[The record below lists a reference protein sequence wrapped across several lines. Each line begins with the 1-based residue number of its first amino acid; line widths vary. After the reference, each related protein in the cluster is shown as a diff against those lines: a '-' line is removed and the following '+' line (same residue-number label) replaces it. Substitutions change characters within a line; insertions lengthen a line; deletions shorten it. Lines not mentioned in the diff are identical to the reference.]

1 MREERGKK
9 EYDGIKGLVVTALVL
24 AAATGL
30 GGVFR
35 SLHFTEANIL
45 IVYVL
50 GVLVTAVITASRMW
64 SVLSSFCSVLLFNF
78 LYTEPRFSLAAYD
91 SGYPITFVIAFFAA
105 IIASDLA
112 IQLRKQAEQSALMAY
127 RTKILL
133 ETNQILQ
140 KADSAEEII
149 RAAAGQIVKLIGKS
163 VVYYDCVSGKLSEPS
178 VCLAEGEVEKEI
190 YTSLQEKKTAMLA
203 FEMKKRAGAGTEVN
217 TEARC
222 QYLTIRNA
230 KSVYGVI
237 GIALKGTELNTFENN
252 LLLSI
257 LGECALA
264 LEKELYNRKREE
276 AVTKAKNE
284 EMRANLLRSISHD
297 LRTPLTSISGN
308 AGILLNN
315 DEVFDKEKRRRLYT
329 DIYDDSM
336 WLINL
341 VENLLAVTRL
351 EDSTMRMNMQ
361 VELVDEVIEEALKH
375 ISRKR
380 EEHKLL
386 YVPSEELLLA
396 KMDSRLIVQVL
407 INLVENAMK
416 YTQEGS
422 TIEISTAKK
431 DSMIEIAVADNGK
444 GIKAEAK
451 EKIFDMFY
459 TAENKPADSRR
470 GLGLGLF
477 LVKSIVHV
485 HGGMVSVKDNIPN
498 GTIFTFTLQAEE
510 VTINE

>member
-1 MREERGKK
+1 MGKNRQK
-9 EYDGIKGLVVTALVL
+9 NAYDGMKGFGVTIVVL
-24 AAATGL
+24 AAATGIGSL
-30 GGVFR
+30 FR
-35 SLHFTEANIL
+35 SFHFTEANIL

-50 GVLVTAVITASRMW
+50 GVLITAVITASRIW
-64 SVLSSFCSVLLFNF
+64 SVLSSLCSVLLFNF

-91 SGYPITFVIAFFAA
+91 SGYPITFVIAFLAA
-105 IIASDLA
+105 IIASNLA

-140 KADSAEEII
+140 KANTAEEII
-149 RAAAGQIVKLIGKS
+149 REAAGQIVKLIGKN
-163 VVYYDCVSGKLSEPS
+163 VVYYDCVNGKLGEPS
-178 VCLAEGEVEKEI
+178 VCFVDENEEKEI
-190 YTSLQEKKTAMLA
+190 YVSEKEQETAWKA
-203 FEMKKRAGAGTEVN
+203 FETKKRAGAGTAQN
-217 TEARC
+217 AEAHC
-222 QYLTIRNA
+222 LYLTIRNGDN
-230 KSVYGVI
+230 VYGVI
-237 GIALKGTELNTFENN
+237 GIDLQGVQLNTFEKN

-284 EMRANLLRSISHD
+284 ELRANLLRSISHD

-315 DEVFDKEKRRRLYT
+315 DEVFDKEKRRQLYT

-351 EDSTMRMNMQ
+351 EESTMSMNMQ

-380 EEHKLL
+380 EEHQLL
-386 YVPSEELLLA
+386 YIPSEEMLLA
-396 KMDSRLIVQVL
+396 KMDSRLIIQVL

-422 TIEISTAKK
+422 VIKISTVKKGEMIEIS
-431 DSMIEIAVADNGK
+431 VADNGK
-444 GIKAEAK
+444 GIKEEAK

-459 TAENKPADSRR
+459 TAENTSADSRR

-485 HGGMVSVKDNIPN
+485 HGGTVSVKDNVPN

>member
-1 MREERGKK
+1 MREEQGKK
-9 EYDGIKGLVVTALVL
+9 EYDGIRGLAVTALVL

-30 GGVFR
+30 GAVFR
-35 SLHFTEANIL
+35 TLHFTEANIL

-50 GVLVTAVITASRMW
+50 GVLITAVITASRMW
-64 SVLSSFCSVLLFNF
+64 SVLSSLCSVLLFNF
-78 LYTEPRFSLAAYD
+78 LYTEPRFSLTAYD
-91 SGYPITFVIAFFAA
+91 SGYPVTFVIAFLAA
-105 IIASDLA
+105 IIASNLA

-140 KADSAEEII
+140 KADTTEEII
-149 RAAAGQIVKLIGKS
+149 KAAARQIVKLTGKS
-163 VVYYDCVSGKLSEPS
+163 VVYYDCVNERLGEPS
-178 VCLAEGEVEKEI
+178 VCLVEGEAQKSVYIGFKER
-190 YTSLQEKKTAMLA
+190 ETAMRA
-203 FEMKKRAGAGTEVN
+203 FETKKRAGAGTSVN
-217 TEARC
+217 ADARC
-222 QYLTIRNA
+222 RYLTIRNGEN
-230 KSVYGVI
+230 VYGVI

-276 AVTKAKNE
+276 AMTKAKNE
-284 EMRANLLRSISHD
+284 ELRANLLRSISHD

-315 DEVFDKEKRRRLYT
+315 DTVFDREKRRQLYT

-351 EDSTMRMNMQ
+351 EESTMRMNMQ
-361 VELVDEVIEEALKH
+361 VELVDEVVEEALKH

-380 EEHKLL
+380 EEHQLR
-386 YVPSEELLLA
+386 YAPSEELLLA

-407 INLVENAMK
+407 INLIENAMK

-422 TIEISTAKK
+422 TIEISTAKRGE
-431 DSMIEIAVADNGK
+431 MIEISVADNGK
-444 GIKAEAK
+444 GIRAEAK

-485 HGGMVSVKDNIPN
+485 HGGTVSVEDNIPN